1 MTNHFNDISY
11 YRNLDPLILY
21 GDTWLYGAALPTN
34 NIGVPQ
40 RVYVLHERN
49 YNIIS
54 WENPSSADMKGYYVY
69 RSKTIGHADAKLVA
83 MIFDKDE
90 NGRTQTCYIDYLLDD
105 EIDTQFY
112 YSVSS
117 MNSSNFFSLHSDWA
131 ADMLIDNSF
140 TQTKYLYTDQLTQT
154 YWSIIDLYKQ
164 LGNIDTDRN
173 IVPFRDKGSIYTQEM
188 VSADYPSLYLE
199 GQLAIEQ
206 GHLNPNNNVQQG
218 YIYLDGVETPL
229 EPKNVQVK
237 VDCNYLYVTPVND
250 PTSKKYTLYMDN
262 VKISSNVS
270 GKSITAEIFEN
281 DDIGNLTNL
290 SVDKVTFSS
299 QVSGTG
305 IYDFYWNSLNN
316 YWQYGDE
323 EVNLEEFGISYE
335 GTPEEHNVISV
346 DFSLVGFVYFRVPY
360 IYNSKVL
367 QTYVVAEDSDVK
379 FNEISFKT
387 YNHLIFASTFGKIFN
402 KIQIDLRESKGNLY
416 VTDVSDPYVYKNF
429 ASYFDFP
436 QPAWMG
442 NINYRNCVLGNQ
454 EDNISGFW
462 QAGMHGGTQLGM
474 KQVVSALSEGNA
486 SFSSLTDIDYL
497 TAYNKYYD
505 LEGDGLNLPV
515 INLYQD
521 DTVSYNADDIVLYND
536 NFYMVNESGT
546 VSINDFSTAS
556 ITLLSIT
563 TEPSGEFK
571 AGSKYYNS
579 TDKKIYTA
587 TEENT
592 WNNAEVSDPETGIY
606 YSYLSDIYIWDS
618 NNSNLSESS
627 FNVTCVN
634 NVYKDV
640 LFRKSYNETDSLSV
654 NVITDTTNSIYN
666 VNDLVNI
673 DDNYYEV
680 IKQIEGYY
688 NLITVSESVPDTHGV
703 ANDSYYFN
711 TYENKLYKLENGSWE
726 LSMGDLT
733 ADAVYLDQS
742 TGKIYQYDADPYITV
757 NTLIPQTCLRNVDN
771 ICNMLKFG
779 VIPLNLNA
787 IYKLMGTQYYLMYL
801 EEPIEEK
808 DYIFLDEYI
817 TDEVTDPI
825 SYRHQYIMNTYQV
838 VFDIWNKQVTDEKYL
853 VYGNKI
859 KLNNQNILYSPASFH
874 VYADENMTQL
884 ISNVLYTID
893 EKNGYLIWNYDTDKP
908 ENGSYIWINYTVDIR
923 PDIKKLIELIKFPQV
938 NIKYVWK

>member
-21 GDTWLYGAALPTN
+21 GDTWLYGAVLPTN

-367 QTYVVAEDSDVK
+367 QTYIVAEDSDVK

-497 TAYNKYYD
+497 TAYNKYYE

-521 DTVSYNADDIVLYND
+521 DAVSYNADDIVLYND

-546 VSINDFSTAS
+546 VSI
-556 ITLLSIT
+556 
-563 TEPSGEFK
+563 
-571 AGSKYYNS
+571 
-579 TDKKIYTA
+579 
-587 TEENT
+587 
-592 WNNAEVSDPETGIY
+592 
-606 YSYLSDIYIWDS
+606 
-618 NNSNLSESS
+618 SS
-627 FNVTCVN
+627 FSATDTTNVTCVN

-654 NVITDTTNSIYN
+654 TVITDTNDNTYN

-673 DDNYYEV
+673 NDNYYEV
-680 IKQIEGYY
+680 IKTIEGYY
-688 NLITVSESVPDTHGV
+688 NLITVSESAPDTHGV

-757 NTLIPQTCLRNVDN
+757 NTLISQTSLRNVDN

-787 IYKLMGTQYYLMYL
+787 IYKLIGTQYYLMYL

-808 DYIFLDEYI
+808 DYIFKNYDEYT

-825 SYRHQYIMNTYQV
+825 SYKHQYIINTYQV
-838 VFDIWNKQVTDEKYL
+838 IFDIWNKEVTDEKYL